1 MIKSGS
7 NDPLIRILVLET
19 VLSHLNFLK
28 TTEKELN
35 GAAIRLNRRKMGDI
49 LLIKKRKSIG
59 PTQGKCD
66 YKKIQEL

>member
-1 MIKSGS
+1 MVIKTLPNISAG
-7 NDPLIRILVLET
+7 NCIEP
-19 VLSHLNFLK
+19 HLNFLK

-59 PTQGKCD
+59 PTQGKRD
-66 YKKIQEL
+66 YKKVQQL